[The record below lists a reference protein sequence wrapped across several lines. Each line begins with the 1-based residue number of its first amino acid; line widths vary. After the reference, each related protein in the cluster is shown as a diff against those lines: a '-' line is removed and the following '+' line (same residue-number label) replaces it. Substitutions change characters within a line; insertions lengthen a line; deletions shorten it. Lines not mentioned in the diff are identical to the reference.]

1 MTNIKDAPEVY
12 SFPEIAAPT
21 TPPANK
27 VYFYFK
33 SDGKAYRKDDTG
45 TETEVG
51 GGNAGEFG
59 TPSELTIASGA
70 ITVTGSYHTVDTEAD
85 AATDDLETINGGTT
99 GQLLFLRAANTA
111 RTVYIRNNT
120 GATPKIQ
127 NQYGDFALD
136 NTEKA
141 VVMLYDGT
149 NWLALGM
156 LSIPD
161 MYAWGGNVDGTL
173 EFAAWDSSGEVYY
186 KVTGDEIQQL
196 RTAIIT
202 ADDSYNSQPSLQ
214 VEFDSATDRTLTINS
229 GTVAEGHSIFAHAL
243 QVSGGTGHKILLP
256 SGVTW
261 DGTNRAALFN
271 AVDDALIAGAIS
283 STRYVIYSNTGVT
296 FAAS

>member
-59 TPSELTIASGA
+59 TPTELTISSGA

-85 AATDDLETINGGTT
+85 AASDDLETINGGTN

-120 GATPKIQ
+120 GSAPKIQ

-156 LSIPD
+156 LSISD
-161 MYAWGGNVDGTL
+161 MYVWGGNIDSTL
-173 EFAAWDSSGEVYY
+173 EFAAWDTGSESYY
-186 KVTGDEIQQL
+186 KVTGDEIHL
-196 RTAIIT
+196 SELSTIT
-202 ADDSYNSQPSLQ
+202 SDISLDSRADWQIN
-214 VEFDSATDRTLTINS
+214 FNSATDRTLTINAS
-229 GTVAEGHSIFAHAL
+229 TIQGGQKYFVSAQ
-243 QVSGGTGHKILLP
+243 QVSGGTGHKLLLP
-256 SGVTW
+256 SGVTF
-261 DGTNRAALFN
+261 DGSNRAAIFD
-271 AVDDALIAGAIS
+271 AVGDALIVGAIS
-283 STRYVIYSNTGVT
+283 STRFAIYSNIGVT